1 MSATTTTTPPGG
13 GLGSSL
19 ETQHAPQSALRPGR
33 PARLSHAAYI
43 THDTAA
49 TADFFTRILG
59 MELVNA
65 VLDDKIPS
73 TGEPVPYFHSFF
85 RMTDG
90 STVAFFEAPELP
102 RKQPPPHSAYG
113 TFEHL
118 AMEVDDRETVDA
130 WYQWLVSNR
139 IEVVGPVDHKIIYS
153 IYFHDP
159 SGLRLEIT
167 TPLSAEWN
175 DNAASAATSLA
186 EWVEVKR
193 AAAERGIPL
202 VEAVTELAARRSHQ
216 RS

>member
-1 MSATTTTTPPGG
+1 MSTVADLPATDP
-13 GLGSSL
+13 SL
-19 ETQHAPQSALRPGR
+19 ESQHAPQPVAIPGR
-33 PARLSHAAYI
+33 PAMLSHAAYV
-43 THDTAA
+43 THDTRA

-85 RMTDG
+85 RLGDG

-102 RKQPPPHSAYG
+102 AKGPAPHPAYG

-118 AMEVDDRETVDA
+118 ALEVEDKATVDA
-130 WYQWLVSNR
+130 WYEWLVSNR

-153 IYFHDP
+153 IYFHEP
-159 SGLRLEIT
+159 GGLRLEIT
-167 TPLSAEWN
+167 TPLSNEWN
-175 DNAASAATSLA
+175 DNAEAARRSLD

-193 AAAERGIPL
+193 DAAERGVPL
-202 VEAVTELAARRSHQ
+202 VEAVTDLATRRSHQ
-216 RS
+216 RSS